1 MNFYKKVKVQ
11 DTEISEDSPTF
22 VIAEAGVNHNG
33 DIKTARKLIDAA
45 VKAGANAVKFQAFK
59 TDCLILKNV
68 SKAVYQKRSGN
79 QNESQYQM
87 LKKLELSKQENL
99 SLKNYCKKKGII
111 FLTTPFDE
119 DSLKE
124 LDQLNLPAYKVSS
137 TDLTNI
143 PFLIKVAK
151 KNKPIFLSTGM
162 SYLSEIEIALNEISK
177 LNKQVILLH
186 CTSNYP
192 TTDDEVNLNVLKSFS
207 EKFNILTGLSDHSLS
222 IGAAPYAV
230 AMGAKVIEKHFTL
243 DKSMPGPDHAA
254 SLTINELKTMIQ
266 EIRKVEGYLGSRK
279 KLPTKS
285 EVENRRKMQKCLVA
299 LKTITKGEFYTENNI
314 IAKRTG
320 GVGISPIHFKSIL
333 GQQAEKDF
341 KKDDIIKL

>member
-1 MNFYKKVKVQ
+1 MNFDKKIKIQ
-11 DTEISEDSPTF
+11 NTEISEDSSTF

-33 DIKTARKLIDAA
+33 DVKLAKKLIDAA

-59 TDCLILKNV
+59 TDSLILKNV
-68 SKAVYQKRSGN
+68 SKAAYQKRSSDK
-79 QNESQYQM
+79 NESQYQM

-99 SLKNYCKKKGII
+99 LLKNYCQKKGII

-119 DSLKE
+119 DSLTE

-143 PFLIKVAK
+143 PFLIKVAL

-162 SYLSEIEIALNEISK
+162 SYFSEVKTALSEIYK
-177 LNKQVILLH
+177 FNKQVILLH

-192 TTDDEVNLNVLKSFS
+192 VAENEINLNVLKSFRK
-207 EKFNILTGLSDHSLS
+207 KFNILIGYSDHSVS

-243 DKSMPGPDHAA
+243 DKSMSGPDHKA
-254 SLTINELKTMIQ
+254 SLSPDELKNLIE
-266 EIRKVEGYLGSRK
+266 EIRKVEKFLGSLE

-285 EVENRRKMQKCLVA
+285 EIENRKKMQKCLVA
-299 LKTITKGEFYTENNI
+299 LKPIAKGELFTENNI

-320 GVGISPIHFKSIL
+320 GVGVSPIRFKSIL
-333 GQQAEKDF
+333 GHKAKKDF
-341 KKDDIIKL
+341 QKNDIIKL